1 MNERGAVSEADSVS
15 VDADCG
21 EISVGEGD
29 IGAEGSFVGVE
40 EEGGGEQAEEAS
52 DADNMGGGDG
62 TSSSVGSFGVEAVLE
77 ASEPVPGLSN
87 DFSSRVSSPTGLNSD
102 GSPSRSAAPSGAE
115 DVSC

>member
-21 EISVGEGD
+21 EISVGEED
-29 IGAEGSFVGVE
+29 IDVEGSFVGVE

-52 DADNMGGGDG
+52 DADDMGGGGG

-77 ASEPVPGLSN
+77 ASEPVDPG
-87 DFSSRVSSPTGLNSD
+87 VSSPTALDPD
-102 GSPSRSAAPSGAE
+102 GSPSSSAAPSGAE